1 MNCGGYLRLC
11 VFEVRAMEGGTQH
24 KQQASK
30 VVKWRPINAL
40 IDSTAFAKY
49 MQSTLRKAETA
60 SGYLRP
66 ELLMYTNVGEGK
78 HTLSIPEIQT
88 CASLCAALCRRTAA
102 DLLLWQLPLPMG
114 WLCIDRLGVFSER
127 TEDRTN
133 ERALAPTTRSAA
145 KGKRHSSVPRTREET
160 VAEELAP
167 LEELRGRSSLP
178 SPATTPLRTS
188 GLGHGLGAAFVGLRG
203 PISLSTFYQHPHAS
217 DLRNGT
223 PSSSPLPPLTPSP
236 VAQTAPATVI
246 TPARNSIPSI
256 PRQIIAR
263 RKDMSTGPTF
273 TGNGTSAAA
282 AIDFIKDVRLGFRG
296 ETVKDADKPE
306 EVGDRFQHRSPADIW
321 FRASTFTTWAA
332 FTRAFE
338 ERFAGMAPIV
348 KPRAQLLAEL
358 AGMRIT
364 IENLATDHVL
374 VGGEKISPM
383 LEFRSRLREVVLDAS
398 AGSASEGVW
407 SSHTALPMFVRVA
420 VGAVPAEWDAMLAAL
435 AAVPQTAVDM
445 EVEQHQRAV
454 AFDAKSAAF
463 EKSMSEMTRVMQN
476 VRLAAASQQQA
487 PRTTTK
493 TSAPATNQN
502 ASAANQTAT
511 GGGGGGGGLWLRKD
525 PIPVGTDEQRERL
538 RKIMTD
544 GNATQ
549 ALSNPTGLAL
559 YATQIADWNRANGHI
574 APESVLEMNRAQRR
588 RTCNA
593 TGKR

>member
-1 MNCGGYLRLC
+1 
-11 VFEVRAMEGGTQH
+11 
-24 KQQASK
+24 
-30 VVKWRPINAL
+30 
-40 IDSTAFAKY
+40 
-49 MQSTLRKAETA
+49 
-60 SGYLRP
+60 
-66 ELLMYTNVGEGK
+66 
-78 HTLSIPEIQT
+78 
-88 CASLCAALCRRTAA
+88 
-102 DLLLWQLPLPMG
+102 
-114 WLCIDRLGVFSER
+114 
-127 TEDRTN
+127 
-133 ERALAPTTRSAA
+133 
-145 KGKRHSSVPRTREET
+145 
-160 VAEELAP
+160 
-167 LEELRGRSSLP
+167 
-178 SPATTPLRTS
+178 
-188 GLGHGLGAAFVGLRG
+188 
-203 PISLSTFYQHPHAS
+203 
-217 DLRNGT
+217 
-223 PSSSPLPPLTPSP
+223 
-236 VAQTAPATVI
+236 
-246 TPARNSIPSI
+246 
-256 PRQIIAR
+256 
-263 RKDMSTGPTF
+263 MSTGPTF

-296 ETVKDADKPE
+296 GTAKDAEKLE
-306 EVGDRFQHRSPADIW
+306 EVGDRFRHGSPADIW

-338 ERFAGMAPIV
+338 ERFAGMPPIV

-364 IENLATDHVL
+364 IENLAADYVL

-383 LEFRSRLREVVLDAS
+383 LEFRSRLREAVLDAS

-407 SSHTALPMFVRVA
+407 SFHAALPVFVRVA
-420 VGAVPAEWDAMLAAL
+420 VGAVPADWDAMLAAL

-445 EVEQHQRAV
+445 EVEQHKRAV

-487 PRTTTK
+487 PRTTAT

-502 ASAANQTAT
+502 ASAANQTVA
-511 GGGGGGGGLWLRKD
+511 GGGGGGGGLRLRRD

-574 APESVLEMNRAQRR
+574 APESLAIWSTGYPLSPGTAKPCSGECWKCGVCSYPPHKTCPAPLIPVLERKYRAYCGTWFGRLHTPVTTMNYVDTVEIEGVPWVQGGGAENGGGPEGFGQ
-588 RTCNA
+588 
-593 TGKR
+593 GL